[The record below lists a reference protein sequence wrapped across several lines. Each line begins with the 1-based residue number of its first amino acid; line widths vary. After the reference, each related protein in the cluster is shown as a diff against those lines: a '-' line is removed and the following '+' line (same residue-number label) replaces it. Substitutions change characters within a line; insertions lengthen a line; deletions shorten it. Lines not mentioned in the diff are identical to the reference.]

1 MTAITSDFNIQ
12 TDHISAIDD
21 VLALCLSLKAQTVK
35 VCVRPKEKQTKQGGH
50 FGPLP
55 TRMMAS
61 DATRRKESCRR

>member
-21 VLALCLSLKAQTVK
+21 VLALCLSLK
-35 VCVRPKEKQTKQGGH
+35 VCVRPKEKQTKQRGYLR
-50 FGPLP
+50 PLP

-61 DATRRKESCRR
+61 DARRRKESCRR